1 MKVDFEALQE
11 VTVPHLYQGN
21 GEVSA
26 KMAVTPTGKYMYAT
40 IASGNSIGMH
50 THETSMDVNYIIS
63 GTGYAVCDG
72 EKEMLHANA
81 CHVCPVGSSHSIVND
96 GEEPLVLFT
105 MAVEN
110 LTK

>member
-1 MKVDFEALQE
+1 MKVDFAGLHE
-11 VTVPHLYQGN
+11 VVVPHLYQGN

-40 IASGNSIGMH
+40 IATGNSIGMH
-50 THETSMDVNYIIS
+50 THETSVDVNYIIS

-72 EKEMLHANA
+72 EKETLCAGV

-105 MAVEN
+105 VTVEN
-110 LTK
+110 SAK